1 MRSGLVRFMLPA
13 GVGAALLVSLA
24 CGSSNN
30 NGNTAANNTATNSAA
45 PVASVVTTAV
55 PRANIGS
62 PAAGATALTETTTD
76 NKFSDTKYTVKAGTP
91 VTLTVQNKG
100 SAVHNWH
107 VTDVKDDSGKEIKT
121 DLTDPGKSSS
131 VTFSISKPGTYKFQ
145 CDVHPADM
153 TGTLTVQ

>member
-13 GVGAALLVSLA
+13 GIGLALLGAVA
-24 CGSSNN
+24 CSSNN
-30 NGNTAANNTATNSAA
+30 NNASSSNSATNNSAV
-45 PVASVVTTAV
+45 PVTTAV

-62 PAAGATALTETTTD
+62 PAAGATALTEVTTD
-76 NKFSDTKYTVKAGTP
+76 NKFSETKLTVKAGVP

-107 VTDVKDDSGKEIKT
+107 LLDVKDDSGKEIKT
-121 DLTDPGKSSS
+121 DLTDAGKTSS
-131 VTFSISKPGTYKFQ
+131 VTFTIGKPGTYKFQ
-145 CDVHPADM
+145 CDVHPSDM